1 MKNYR
6 YEYISVYQD
15 IIKELINFNQS
26 LGFKYEV
33 AQKQLKKFDRFIYSK
48 NISEIDLNKQ
58 LVNEFA
64 SKSPHEAQSSQNIR
78 VSCIR
83 SLAKFLISKGY
94 EAYVYPPLPRGA
106 YTITFIPYIFTNQEL
121 QKFFTV
127 ADENVEIN
135 KKRGK
140 AYSLIF
146 RLLYGTGMRVS
157 EVLSLMLEDIDFDQ
171 NLILV
176 KNGKHNRERL
186 IPVHPELMKNFKEY
200 LVESNR
206 FYTSNT
212 FCFSHDQKPFSTDS
226 VYSAFRNYLWKA
238 RIPHGGKSKG
248 PRVHD
253 FRHTFCIHR
262 IRNWIR
268 EGRDIT
274 ALFPYLCA
282 YLGHADTRGTE
293 YYFRLTAEFYP
304 EMVSRFEKYWK
315 DGEINEE

>member
-1 MKNYR
+1 MQNYK
-6 YEYISVYQD
+6 YDYISVYQG
-15 IIKELINFNQS
+15 IIKELINFNQA

-33 AQKQLKKFDRFIYSK
+33 AQKQLKKFDRFVHSKDIY
-48 NISEIDLNKQ
+48 EVDLNEK
-58 LVNEFA
+58 LVKEFA
-64 SKSPHEAQSSQNIR
+64 LKSPHETQSTQNMR

-106 YTITFIPYIFTNQEL
+106 YTITFIPHIFTNQEL
-121 QKFFTV
+121 QKFFMV
-127 ADENVEIN
+127 ADENIEIN

-157 EVLSLMLEDIDFDQ
+157 EVL
-171 NLILV
+171 NLILEDLNFDKNLITV
-176 KNGKHNRERL
+176 KGGKHNRDRL
-186 IPVHPELMKNFKEY
+186 IPIHPELMKKLNEY
-200 LVESNR
+200 LVESNQI
-206 FYTSNT
+206 YTTNA
-212 FCFSHDQKPFSTDS
+212 FCFSQDQKPFSAEA
-226 VYSAFRNYLWKA
+226 VYRAFRNYLWKA

-253 FRHTFCIHR
+253 FRHTFCVHR

-304 EMVSRFEKYWK
+304 EIVQPV
-315 DGEINEE
+315 